1 MRVRGRRSRAST
13 RRSDAPSRAT
23 RDRAGRPPPRRL
35 TNELGDGRPALSHL
49 GKQRE
54 ISVLYRSSA
63 PRTATA
69 SGSSRILRAVRIA
82 FLFDVDNT
90 LLDNDRVKADLAAG
104 IEDAVGKAA
113 GDRFWELYE
122 EVRRMRDYVDY
133 LHTLERF
140 REVFPNEP
148 GFPAVADLV
157 LGYPYKT
164 VLYPG
169 ALEVIAKVQSM
180 GPAAI
185 VTDGDPVYQPAKI
198 ARAGIADAVERRV
211 FLFIHKEAHLAEVQ
225 GSVPADRYVIFDD
238 KIDVLAR
245 VERLDDR
252 VFTVHVRQGHY
263 GREAATDNGP
273 RPDRSIDRIGDLLDL
288 DLVAFLAD
296 SG

>member
-1 MRVRGRRSRAST
+1 MVA
-13 RRSDAPSRAT
+13 
-23 RDRAGRPPPRRL
+23 
-35 TNELGDGRPALSHL
+35 H
-49 GKQRE
+49 
-54 ISVLYRSSA
+54 
-63 PRTATA
+63 
-69 SGSSRILRAVRIA
+69 IA

-113 GDRFWELYE
+113 GDRFWKIYE
-122 EVRRMRDYVDY
+122 DVRRMRDNVDY

-140 REVFPNEP
+140 REAFPNEP

-157 LGYPYKT
+157 LGYPYQT

-169 ALEVIAKVQSM
+169 ALAVIAKVQSM

-198 ARAGIADAVERRV
+198 ARAGLADAVERRV
-211 FLFIHKEAHLAEVQ
+211 FLYAHKEAHLAEVQ
-225 GSVPADRYVIFDD
+225 QAVPADRYVIFDD
-238 KIDVLAR
+238 KLSVLDA
-245 VERLDDR
+245 VERMDER

-263 GREAATDNGP
+263 GRAAATDNGP
-273 RPDRSIDRIGDLLDL
+273 GPDRSIDRIGDLLDL

-296 SG
+296 HK